1 MNINT
6 SGISRVEIS
15 ETLSKIKALASQTK
29 TPLAAESAGQ
39 APGFNQ
45 LLDLAKGSIADINAS
60 QIQAETLSSSYLA
73 GNPQVS
79 MSQVMVSSM
88 KSKLAF
94 EGLLVV
100 RNKLLESYKEIMNM
114 PV

>member
-1 MNINT
+1 MNINN

-15 ETLSKIKALASQTK
+15 ETLSKLKALASQTK
-29 TPLAAESAGQ
+29 APAAQSASE

-45 LLDLAKGSIADINAS
+45 LLSLAKDSIADINTS
-60 QIQAETLSSSYLA
+60 QLQTEALSSSYLA

>member
-15 ETLSKIKALASQTK
+15 ETLSKIKALASQSK
-29 TPLAAESAGQ
+29 APAAIESAGE

-45 LLDLAKGSIADINAS
+45 LLNLAKGSIADINTS
-60 QIQAETLSSSYLA
+60 QIQAEALSSSYLA
-73 GNPQVS
+73 GNPQIS